1 MIIRKLEALFSFRM
15 DGAQFKK
22 ATSAIDNFAE
32 NANTAMAALA
42 GHFAIQTIKDF
53 VDSTTQ
59 AMADASRMAKMLGIS
74 TQNLE
79 ELRYAAE
86 KSGVS
91 IDTLDDSMKELQ
103 IRAVD
108 AKSGSGEAADA
119 FKALG
124 MRSTN
129 AAGKMRE
136 PIELLGEVA
145 DRLKKLPTQGE
156 RIWVADAMFGDQG
169 AEMLKMIEG
178 GSEGLEKMR
187 LEARELGYTL
197 DDESSQS
204 AIQFRQAIT
213 SLKAVLSAFV
223 RIITKSILPGITSFV
238 EGSASLWKSIT
249 TTFAALSEKTT
260 FFRTVLIGLGVVFT
274 ALAIKS
280 AIAFAPFLL
289 AGAAIIG
296 VVALVTALVVGI
308 ALVIDDLW
316 TAFQGGE
323 SVIKNLFQSLV
334 SWASNILGRIWDFL
348 PVDLQENLTLAFELA
363 KSFFDTI
370 SSVVR
375 TVFRRAWGF
384 IVEEFPPVFTAI
396 KTTVLKIFDE
406 IVDDLAQAWLYAA
419 RAFVDAF
426 AEAVRDI
433 KDFIIDVK
441 NLIADVMPDFLKKGF
456 SAAVEYVGGIG
467 SEYDQPS
474 QSHLAPQVSSSSSTI
489 QNHTNQNVNVSVNVK
504 SGAAPHE
511 IGTEVTKAF
520 RKEFEKER
528 MNAFMGVNQYAG

>member
-1 MIIRKLEALFSFRM
+1 MIMRTLEALFSFRV

-32 NANTAMAALA
+32 NANTAMTALA

-53 VDSTTQ
+53 VDNTTQ

-74 TQNLE
+74 TQSLE

-145 DRLKKLPTQGE
+145 DRLKKLPTQSE

-178 GSEGLEKMR
+178 GSDGLANMR
-187 LEARELGYTL
+187 IEARELGYTL
-197 DDESSQS
+197 DEESSQS

-213 SLKAVLSAFV
+213 SLKAVLSALV
-223 RIITKSILPGITSFV
+223 RVIIKNILPAITSFV
-238 EGSASLWKSIT
+238 ESSASLWKSIT
-249 TTFAALSEKTT
+249 KNFAKLSENTSIVRAAFIALGIVLTGLAVK
-260 FFRTVLIGLGVVFT
+260 VLI
-274 ALAIKS
+274 ALAPII
-280 AIAFAPFLL
+280 AI
-289 AGAAIIG
+289 GALIA
-296 VVALVTALVVGI
+296 VVALL
-308 ALVIDDLW
+308 IDDLW
-316 TAFQGGE
+316 TAFSGGE
-323 SVIKNLFQSLV
+323 SVSKKVFEIIIAGFQSLKEWGSAV
-334 SWASNILGRIWDFL
+334 LGRIWDFL
-348 PVDLQENLTLAFELA
+348 PTRLQENLKLIWNLM
-363 KSFFDTI
+363 KSFAQLLVTFFTTVI
-370 SSVVR
+370 S
-375 TVFRRAWGF
+375 RALGF
-384 IVEEFPPVFTAI
+384 IWETIVTFVTDIKNAIVQVFKI
-396 KTTVLKIFDE
+396 IFKIFSF
-406 IVDDLAQAWLYAA
+406 IGPFIA
-419 RAFVDAF
+419 RTLVDAIDQ
-426 AEAVRDI
+426 AIADI
-433 KDFIIDVK
+433 KEAILGIK
-441 NLIADVMPDFLKKGF
+441 NLISNVVPDFVKKGF
-456 SAAVEYVGGIG
+456 SAAVEYVGDIG
-467 SEYDQPS
+467 SEYDRPS
-474 QSHLAPQVSSSSSTI
+474 RGHLSPQLSSPSNI
-489 QNHTNQNVNVSVNVK
+489 IKNHTNQNVNVSVNVK
-504 SGAAPHE
+504 SGANARE
-511 IGTEVTKAF
+511 IGAETLKAF
-520 RKEFEKER
+520 RKELEKER

>member
-1 MIIRKLEALFSFRM
+1 MIVRKLEALFSFRV

-74 TQNLE
+74 TQSLE

-145 DRLKKLPTQGE
+145 DRLKRLPTQGE

-178 GSEGLEKMR
+178 GSEGLTKMR
-187 LEARELGYTL
+187 LEAKELGYTF
-197 DDESSQS
+197 DEEGSQR

-213 SLKAVLSAFV
+213 SLKAVLSALV
-223 RIITKSILPGITSFV
+223 RMIIKNILPAITSFV
-238 EGSASLWKSIT
+238 EHSASLWKSIT
-249 TTFAALSEKTT
+249 GTFVKLSENTNII
-260 FFRTVLIGLGVVFT
+260 RTAFIALGIVLAG
-274 ALAIKS
+274 LAIKVL
-280 AIAFAPFLL
+280 IAFAPMI
-289 AGAAIIG
+289 AIGA
-296 VVALVTALVVGI
+296 LI
-308 ALVIDDLW
+308 ALAALLIDDLW
-316 TAFQGGE
+316 SAFSDGE
-323 SVIKNLFQSLV
+323 SVSKKVFAVIVAGFESLKTWV
-334 SWASNILGRIWDFL
+334 FEVLGRIWDFL
-348 PVDLQENLTLAFELA
+348 PTRLQENLKLIWILV
-363 KSFFDTI
+363 KSFAELLVSFI
-370 SSVVR
+370 A
-375 TVFRRAWGF
+375 TVITRALGF
-384 IVEEFPPVFTAI
+384 IWET
-396 KTTVLKIFDE
+396 
-406 IVDDLAQAWLYAA
+406 IVTL
-419 RAFVDAF
+419 VT
-426 AEAVRDI
+426 DI
-433 KDFIIDVK
+433 KNAIVQVFNIIYNILSVIGPIIARVFVETVDEAIASIK
-441 NLIADVMPDFLKKGF
+441 NAILDIKGLVENVVPDFVKKGF
-456 SAAVEYVGGIG
+456 SAAIDYVGDIG
-467 SEYDQPS
+467 SKYDQYPS
-474 QSHLAPQVSSSSSTI
+474 QANLAPQVSSSSSTI
-489 QNHTNQNVNVSVNVK
+489 QNHSNQSVNVAVNVK
-504 SGAAPHE
+504 SGAAAHE
-511 IGTEVTKAF
+511 IGSEVSKAV
-520 RKEFEKER
+520 RKELEKER
-528 MNAFMGVNQYAG
+528 INAFMGVNQYAF